1 MKDKISIPGPAKAMY
16 ATYLSALAV
25 SIYVGF
31 NNFSPFLEG
40 WRYPW
45 QMGIAKNLGMISIW
59 VVGITAVVYLYYA
72 TLGKPKGWKE
82 PLGWFRIL
90 LALLAI
96 WYFLLS
102 YAVYF
107 PNGWMK
113 WLVDAMDGIV
123 YSWKIYQVFL
133 WVVLLVNVI
142 YLYTRWAKSSRFP
155 RFWVTKKE
163 EGVS

>member
-1 MKDKISIPGPAKAMY
+1 MKEKIRIPGPAKSMY
-16 ATYLSALAV
+16 ATYLCALAV

-31 NNFSPFLEG
+31 NNLHPFLEG

-45 QMGIAKNLGMISIW
+45 QMGIAQNLGLISIW

-72 TLGKPKGWKE
+72 TLGRPGGWKE
-82 PLGWFRIL
+82 PLGWYRML

-102 YAVYF
+102 YAVYL
-107 PNGWMK
+107 PNSWMR
-113 WLVDAMDGIV
+113 WLNDLHGGIAGT
-123 YSWKIYQVFL
+123 WKVFDIFL
-133 WVVLLVNVI
+133 WVVLLANVV
-142 YLYTRWAKSSRFP
+142 YLYARWAKSSRFP
-155 RFWVTKKE
+155 RLRAAKKA